1 MNSQQ
6 ITKAYVE
13 LCLRV
18 QPDFY
23 FVLNYQQH
31 AGRSPL
37 SYEQLSAQVQRL
49 FYRLECDEWGYEKR
63 KLKQSGAKRCRIERA
78 VCIECASFYHANV
91 MMKRY
96 GNQSDE
102 SLLAHIKRTWL
113 DIQNR
118 AGDWSDDYL
127 FQLSGNQIR
136 SEQAV
141 SMYSNKDT
149 AKANQRNEDVFCTR
163 ASFIR
168 KHSNKR

>member
-6 ITKAYVE
+6 ITKAYAD

-23 FVLNYQQH
+23 FVLNYQPHPNRAPQ
-31 AGRSPL
+31 
-37 SYEQLSAQVQRL
+37 SYEQLSKDIRKL
-49 FYRLECDEWGYEKR
+49 FYKLECDEWGYGKR
-63 KLKQSGAKRCRIERA
+63 ELEQGGALKCRIERA
-78 VCIECASFYHANV
+78 VCIEKASAYHANV

-102 SLLAHIKRTWL
+102 ALLANVKRTWL
-113 DIQNR
+113 DIQHR
-118 AGDWSDDYL
+118 SDDWCDDYL
-127 FQLSGNQIR
+127 FQLHNNDIKSQ
-136 SEQAV
+136 QAV
-141 SMYSNKDT
+141 SVYSNKDT
-149 AKANQRNEDVFCTR
+149 AKANEHNEDVLCLR